1 MFTAA
6 YNAYYWEEHQ
16 LAKQQL
22 AFFEN
27 KLKKIDDEPCN
38 TANKSIRK
46 RTARAEHLLHTVHL
60 WLVDSQ
66 NIISPYRNLGDAQ
79 HRADP
84 H

>member
-46 RTARAEHLLHTVHL
+46 KRLEL
-60 WLVDSQ
+60 
-66 NIISPYRNLGDAQ
+66 NIYCIRYTYGL
-79 HRADP
+79 
-84 H
+84 